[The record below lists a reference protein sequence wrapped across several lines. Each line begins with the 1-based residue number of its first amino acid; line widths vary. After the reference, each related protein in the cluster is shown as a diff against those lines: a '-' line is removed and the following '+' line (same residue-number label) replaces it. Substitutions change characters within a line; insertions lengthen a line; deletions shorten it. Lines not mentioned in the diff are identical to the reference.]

1 MEETNNNVQVENAKR
16 TNIPAILSLVF
27 GITGLSFMF
36 AETAALILG
45 IIGIKSSSKTK
56 SGKGMAIAGLVLG
69 AIAIAYKSIVYSIL
83 IILLVTASFY
93 L

>member
-1 MEETNNNVQVENAKR
+1 MEETNNNVQVENVQIA
-16 TNIPAILSLVF
+16 NIPAILSLVF
-27 GITGLSFMF
+27 GITGLSFPF
-36 AETAALILG
+36 VEIAALVLG
-45 IIGIKSSSKTK
+45 IIGRKSSSKTK

-69 AIAIAYKSIVYSIL
+69 AVAIAYKSIVYSIF